1 VAHQLSDRHLGCL
14 FDRRNVLLENGCQ
27 RFYFRTIPIGRTTM
41 NVAQNTAST
50 QAAALVGSFT
60 NTSTVNIYNG
70 TIPATPETAIT
81 SQTLLATI
89 TLPASSAFTQTNGV
103 MTAAAITSPTI
114 GATGTANFFRW
125 VKSDGTTV
133 IGDGYCGVASGLGA
147 WATNTAYTANTSYV
161 TANGNTY
168 RCRTSGTSATTGSGP
183 ALKDMNIGD
192 GTAAWD
198 YVDMLLG
205 TLSLVSGAQLSI
217 SSFTYTV
224 PSV

>member
-1 VAHQLSDRHLGCL
+1 
-14 FDRRNVLLENGCQ
+14 
-27 RFYFRTIPIGRTTM
+27 M

-50 QAAALVGSFT
+50 QAATLVGAFT
-60 NTSTVNIYNG
+60 NSSVLRVYNG
-70 TIPATPETAIT
+70 TIPATPETAI
-81 SQTLLATI
+81 SGQTLLVSA

-114 GATGTANFFRW
+114 SSTGTANFVRW

-133 IGDGYCGVASGLGA
+133 IGDAYVGAAGGYSAYA
-147 WATNTAYTANTSYV
+147 NNTAVTAGNYI

-168 RCRTSGTSATTGSGP
+168 IVTTSGTTATTGSGP
-183 ALKDMNIGD
+183 SLKVSGLAD
-192 GTAAWD
+192 GTAVFA
-198 YVDMLLG
+198 YVDMLVG
-205 TLSLVSGAQLSI
+205 TVSLVSGALLQI

>member
-1 VAHQLSDRHLGCL
+1 
-14 FDRRNVLLENGCQ
+14 
-27 RFYFRTIPIGRTTM
+27 M

-50 QAAALVGSFT
+50 QAATLVGAFT
-60 NTSTVNIYNG
+60 NSSIVQVYNG
-70 TIPATPETAIT
+70 TIPATPETAI
-81 SQTLLATI
+81 SGQTLLASI
-89 TLPASSAFTQTNGV
+89 TLPASSAFSQTNGV
-103 MTAAAITSPTI
+103 MTAAAITNPTI
-114 GATGTANFFRW
+114 GATGTATFFRW
-125 VKSDGTTV
+125 VKSDTTTV
-133 IGDGYCGVASGLGA
+133 IGDGYVANSSGYAA
-147 WATNTAYTANTSYV
+147 WATNTAYTAGDFK

-205 TLSLVSGAQLSI
+205 TTSLVSGAQLAVSA
-217 SSFTYTV
+217 FTYTV